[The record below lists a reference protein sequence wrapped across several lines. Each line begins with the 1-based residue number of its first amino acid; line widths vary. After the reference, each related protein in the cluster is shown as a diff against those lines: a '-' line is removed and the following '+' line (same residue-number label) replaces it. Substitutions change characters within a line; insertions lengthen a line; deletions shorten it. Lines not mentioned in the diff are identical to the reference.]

1 MASSAGFIVTSSCS
15 DVMKD
20 RHWLTDS
27 YVLFATPYFA
37 YDIYAMYRCHRHKL
51 RVKGHEEE
59 EEAWPVV
66 LLGFLRRER
75 LLVLHHI
82 FMVGVCCPAS
92 LLWRQGTGDYFQGVL
107 FLAELSTPSVCLSKV
122 LIQFNKQKS
131 LLHKVNGLV
140 LMVTFFCCRVLLFPY
155 LYYSYSRYVSVSLL
169 TVPLLVPWQCNLGAA
184 VLWSLQL
191 YWFSLILRGALRLLT
206 TASLY
211 VSVSLLTVPLLV
223 PWQCNLG
230 AAVLWS
236 LQLYWF
242 SLILRGAL
250 RLLTTA
256 SHASS
261 HEYVSVSLLT
271 VPLLV
276 PWQCN
281 LGAAVLW
288 SLQLYWF
295 SLILRGALR
304 LLTTASHASSHE

>member
-122 LIQFNKQKS
+122 LIQ
-131 LLHKVNGLV
+131 VNTHTHTHIYWQFVCCPEPSV
-140 LMVTFFCCRVLLFPY
+140 L
-155 LYYSYSRYVSVSLL
+155 RYVSVSLL

-206 TASLY
+206 TASL
-211 VSVSLLTVPLLV
+211 SDTSS
-223 PWQCNLG
+223 NLP
-230 AAVLWS
+230 
-236 LQLYWF
+236 
-242 SLILRGAL
+242 R
-250 RLLTTA
+250 RLL
-256 SHASS
+256 
-261 HEYVSVSLLT
+261 SLVMARSPSYTWIKTPGWLS
-271 VPLLV
+271 
-276 PWQCN
+276 
-281 LGAAVLW
+281 A
-288 SLQLYWF
+288 
-295 SLILRGALR
+295 
-304 LLTTASHASSHE
+304 